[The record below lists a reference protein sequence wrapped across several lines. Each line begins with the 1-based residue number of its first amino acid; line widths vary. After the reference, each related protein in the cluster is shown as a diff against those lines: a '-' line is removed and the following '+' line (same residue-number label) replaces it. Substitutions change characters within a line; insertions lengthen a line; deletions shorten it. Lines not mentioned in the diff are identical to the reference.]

1 VLALGKRRRG
11 MKKHFRVGAVLTTV
25 LLLIFPAAKTSFAQV
40 SDPKPLLGTWDIEV
54 LDMGFQLQ
62 FVFKIVEEV
71 LTGELVF
78 EMGGGKME
86 NIKLEKNELSCFVS
100 LDVGGQSMG
109 IDITGTIDGEKIT
122 GYLNSDMG
130 SAQYSGTKRK
140 E

>member
-1 VLALGKRRRG
+1 MRINLRTVSVFAL
-11 MKKHFRVGAVLTTV
+11 VAVLV
-25 LLLIFPAAKTSFAQV
+25 FPTAKTSFAQV
-40 SDPKPLLGTWDIEV
+40 PDPKPLLGTWDIEV

-100 LDVGGQSMG
+100 LDVGGQYMG